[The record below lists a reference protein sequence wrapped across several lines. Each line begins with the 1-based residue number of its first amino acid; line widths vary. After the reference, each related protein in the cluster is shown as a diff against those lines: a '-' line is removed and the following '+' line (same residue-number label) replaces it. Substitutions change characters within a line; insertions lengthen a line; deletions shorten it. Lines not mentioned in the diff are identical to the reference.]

1 MGKYQASQSLLGAPF
16 DVSMKLAVVATSAID
31 RFDPDSID
39 SPYNTLKYLELYQ
52 TINVFTTG
60 CLVPLVVSCHFSGIA
75 ITDEVDGGVTGFL
88 SSHRDYSRR
97 R

>member
-1 MGKYQASQSLLGAPF
+1 M
-16 DVSMKLAVVATSAID
+16 ATSAID

-60 CLVPLVVSCHFSGIA
+60 CLVPLVVSCHFA
-75 ITDEVDGGVTGFL
+75 ITDEADGGVTGFL
-88 SSHRDYSRR
+88 SARRDYSRR